1 MGKRNELL
9 SSAEKCTAL
18 WLTWELA
25 GSLIAGELSR
35 LLSQPIII
43 RAAYSDVDYWCCEFS
58 GYCMDVATQERLLDA
73 IGATESER
81 QETLYYSDDVCS
93 GCAQPIKSLGME
105 VTQKLL
111 LMALGLNEAR
121 GTSITEKGL
130 WVIYHTED
138 QGKGDVCNEF

>member
-73 IGATESER
+73 IGATEGER